1 MIQAEFEREV
11 AQTTGESVC
20 TLRNRGFSLVVMP
33 DRGPLTVD
41 WDQVQDREPLRYA
54 PRRRPVRRQLAA

>member
-11 AQTTGESVC
+11 AQTTGES
-20 TLRNRGFSLVVMP
+20 
-33 DRGPLTVD
+33 LTVD